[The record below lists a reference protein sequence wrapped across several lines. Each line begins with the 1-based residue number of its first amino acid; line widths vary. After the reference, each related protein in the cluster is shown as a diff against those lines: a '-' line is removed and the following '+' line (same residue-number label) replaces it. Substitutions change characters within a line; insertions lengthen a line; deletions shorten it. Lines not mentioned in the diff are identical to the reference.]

1 LYTHRTFDILIE
13 IMAYQDEFGY
23 KTTIENEH
31 WRNEEFQWSR
41 ILSAGDPVKGM
52 VLLYIQKACTAF
64 HEFEPA
70 FRQGALKPEQLE
82 FFRRRLAT
90 RLGHVLTTMKNNG
103 LDTINGAAELA
114 RILRSVESTETVD
127 ELAELTEEV
136 HAVNH
141 TISDSLEGR

>member
-1 LYTHRTFDILIE
+1 
-13 IMAYQDEFGY
+13 MVYQDKFGY

-41 ILSAGDPVKGM
+41 ILSAGDPAKGM
-52 VLLYIQKACTAF
+52 VLLYLQKACTAF

-70 FRQGALKPEQLE
+70 FKQGALKGEQLD

-90 RLGHVLTTMKNNG
+90 RIAHVLTTMKNNG
-103 LDTINGAAELA
+103 LDTIKGAAELA
-114 RILRSVESTETVD
+114 EISQAVESARSLD
-127 ELAELTEEV
+127 ELAGLTEEV

-141 TISDSLEGR
+141 VISNSLEGR

>member
-1 LYTHRTFDILIE
+1 MASDILFE

-31 WRNEEFQWSR
+31 WREEEFQWSR
-41 ILSAGDPVKGM
+41 LLSAGEPAKGM
-52 VLLYIQKACTAF
+52 VLLYLQKACTAF

-70 FRQGALKPEQLE
+70 FKQGALKAEQLD

-90 RLGHVLTTMKNNG
+90 RIGHVLTTMKNNG
-103 LDTINGAAELA
+103 LDNVTGAAELV
-114 RILRSVESTETVD
+114 RILRCVESATTLD

>member
-1 LYTHRTFDILIE
+1 MT
-13 IMAYQDEFGY
+13 YQDEFAY
-23 KTTIENEH
+23 KTTRENEH
-31 WRNEEFQWSR
+31 WREEEFQWSR
-41 ILSAGDPVKGM
+41 LLSAGDPAKGM
-52 VLLYIQKACTAF
+52 VLLYLQKACTAF

-70 FRQGALKPEQLE
+70 FKEGALKPEQLE

-90 RLGHVLTTMKNNG
+90 RLRHVLTTMQNNG
-103 LDTINGAAELA
+103 LDTVNGAAELA
-114 RILRSVESTETVD
+114 RILRSVESAETLD

>member
-1 LYTHRTFDILIE
+1 
-13 IMAYQDEFGY
+13 MAYQDEFGY
-23 KTTIENEH
+23 KTTRENEH
-31 WRNEEFQWSR
+31 WREEEFQWSR
-41 ILSAGDPVKGM
+41 LFSTGDPAKGM
-52 VLLYIQKACTAF
+52 VLLYLQKACTAF

-70 FRQGALKPEQLE
+70 FKQGALKQDQLD

-90 RLGHVLTTMKNNG
+90 RLEHVLTTMKNND
-103 LDTINGAAELA
+103 LDTIEGAAELA
-114 RILRSVESTETVD
+114 RILRSVESAETVD